1 MGAHGSRLAAQE
13 PFRLSE
19 AGRRRSELYGRRLGR
34 PLSVSQQ
41 NLVETL
47 LPKIGV
53 PDGAIDLH
61 SLFPNARAFALE
73 VGFGGGEH
81 LAAQAGA
88 HPDHGFIG
96 CEPFLNGVAKLL
108 TQVDQAKLANVRLY
122 PDDARD
128 VLPRLPAQSL
138 SAVYV
143 LFPDPWPKVR
153 HHKRRFIQTATLDEL
168 ARVLKPGGEVRV
180 ATDHPDY
187 ACWALQHLMA
197 DIRFRWAAE
206 CAADWRVRPTDWP
219 QTRYEQKAL
228 KVGRACVYLRF
239 LRV

>member
-1 MGAHGSRLAAQE
+1 MGTHGLGLAAQE

-19 AGRRRSELYGRRLGR
+19 NGRRRSELYGRRLGR

-41 NLVETL
+41 ILVETL
-47 LPKIGV
+47 LPRIAV
-53 PDGAIDLH
+53 PDGAIDLRA
-61 SLFPNARAFALE
+61 LFPKARAFAFE

-81 LAAQAGA
+81 LAAQAAA
-88 HPDHGFIG
+88 HPDIGYIG

-108 TQVDQAKLANVRLY
+108 TQVDQAKLTNVRLY

-128 VLPRLPAQSL
+128 VLLRLSAQSL
-138 SAVYV
+138 SAFYV
-143 LFPDPWPKVR
+143 LFPDPWPKLR
-153 HHKRRFIQTATLDEL
+153 HHKRRFIQKQTLDEL
-168 ARVLKPGGEVRV
+168 ARVLKPGAELRV

-187 ACWALQHLMA
+187 ARWALQHLMA
-197 DIRFRWAAE
+197 DIRFRWTAE
-206 CAADWRVRPTDWP
+206 CAADWRVRPADWP
-219 QTRYEQKAL
+219 PTRYEQKAL

>member
-1 MGAHGSRLAAQE
+1 VGAHGPRVAAQE

-19 AGRRRSELYGRRLGR
+19 AGHRRSDLYGRRLGR
-34 PLSVSQQ
+34 PLSSSQQ
-41 NLVETL
+41 SLVETL

-53 PDGAIDLH
+53 PDGAIDLAA
-61 SLFPNARAFALE
+61 LFPEARSFAFE

-88 HPDHGFIG
+88 HPDVGYIG

-108 TQVDQAKLANVRLY
+108 TQVGQVKLKNVRVH

-128 VLPRLPAQSL
+128 VLPRLPSQSL

-143 LFPDPWPKVR
+143 LFPDPWPKLR
-153 HHKRRFIQTATLDEL
+153 HHKRRFIQKRSLDEI

-180 ATDHPDY
+180 ATDHSDY
-187 ACWALQHLMA
+187 ARWALQHLMA
-197 DIRFRWAAE
+197 DLRFRWTAE
-206 CAADWRVRPTDWP
+206 CAADWRVRPADWP
-219 QTRYEQKAL
+219 ATRYEQKAL
-228 KVGRACVYLRF
+228 KAGRSCVYLQF
-239 LRV
+239 LRL